1 MDFLNHSFRI
11 FTFARIDVRIHILYL
26 IWMAFQLFDA
36 ARSSGPTALSF
47 TLWWLGLLFIIILCH
62 EFGHCFGARSVGG
75 DAEQILMWPLGGL
88 AFAHA
93 PQTAW
98 AQFVTVACGPLV
110 NVLFCVASAIV
121 LVISA
126 GTIEILSL
134 DPWFPINREL
144 VKAEWQRNVAIFF
157 WINLYLL
164 YFNLLPIY
172 PLDGGQLL
180 RTLLWPFIGMYHSLI
195 ISAQIGIAGALVLGL
210 LGVMRNEFLLVG
222 IALFGGMTSYQSLQ
236 AARHGLQQD
245 YFRSYNVTGRY
256 RRADGWFS
264 RLMKRL
270 RGGSRA
276 ARPDQNPNP
285 GGWEAKM
292 AQEESFEADIDR
304 ILQKVHEHGLRSL
317 SYVERQKLERATRDR
332 QRREREVDR
341 GV

>member
-1 MDFLNHSFRI
+1 MDFLNQSFRL
-11 FTFARIDVRIHILYL
+11 FTFSRIDVRVHILYL
-26 IWMAFQLFDA
+26 LWMGFRLYDS
-36 ARSSGPTALSF
+36 ARSNDMQFA
-47 TLWWLGLLFIIILCH
+47 LWWLGLLFVIILCH

-110 NVLFCVASAIV
+110 NVLFCLASALV
-121 LVISA
+121 LVFST
-126 GTIEILSL
+126 GTIHVMRPDI
-134 DPWFPINREL
+134 WWPINTFML
-144 VKAEWQRNVAIFF
+144 TAQWQFYVAIFF

-164 YFNLLPIY
+164 CFNLLPIY
-172 PLDGGQLL
+172 PLDGGQLM
-180 RTLLWPFIGMYHSLI
+180 RTLLWPFMGMHRSLI
-195 ISAQIGIAGALVLGL
+195 VSAQIGIAGAVLFGFW
-210 LGVMRNEFLLVG
+210 GVTKADFMLVG
-222 IALFGGMTSYQSLQ
+222 IALFGGMSSFQALQ
-236 AARHGLQQD
+236 AARYGLQQE
-245 YFRSYNVTGRY
+245 YFTSYEAAGRY
-256 RRADGWFS
+256 RRTDGWFS

-270 RGGSRA
+270 RGGVRP
-276 ARPDQNPNP
+276 ARPADNPNP
-285 GGWEAKM
+285 GGWDAKM
-292 AQEESFEADIDR
+292 EREERFEVEIDR